1 MPTAVT
7 TTVTE
12 LPESRVS
19 VSVEV
24 AAEEIQRSLESQA
37 RKLGREMKVPGF
49 RTGKIPP
56 AVVIQRIGREPILDE
71 AVRGRLTD
79 WYMKAVDESGIA
91 PVGDPDVDL
100 DFGKLPNEG
109 KPLTFSFEVGV
120 RPSATLGTYKGL
132 EVPRREPA
140 ADPETVDAQIDEM
153 RERMAR
159 LEVVE
164 RAAGQGDFVI
174 LDFAGT
180 IDGEP
185 FEGGEGRDQLV
196 EVGAGSLIPGFEEAL
211 FGVYA
216 GDEKTVDAKFP
227 DEYVAKHVAGKGAT
241 FTFTVKEVKHK
252 DLPAL
257 DDDFASDAAGYDSI
271 EELRESI
278 AKELLEHDVTR
289 VDAEFRAGA
298 LDAAVNEATV
308 DVPQPLVTAR
318 AQELLDRMLHSLG
331 HQGIT
336 KEAYLQITGK
346 TEADLIEESKP
357 DAELA
362 LRREAVLAAVIEAE
376 QIEPTEAQLLDALEE
391 AATREQ
397 TSRQKLLD
405 RLKQAGRVDML
416 VKEVAAEQA
425 IDLVVTTAVP
435 VAPVESADADAPAAK
450 PAKKKAPA
458 AKKAA
463 KKPAAKPAAPAKQQG
478 DKSKELWTPET
489 DAAAKKDKLWT
500 PASE

>member
-19 VSVEV
+19 VDVEV

-56 AVVIQRIGREPILDE
+56 AIVIQRIGREPILDE

-79 WYMKAVDESGIA
+79 WYMKAIDESGIA

-100 DFGKLPNEG
+100 GKLPDEG

-120 RPSATLGTYKGL
+120 RPSATLGEYRGL
-132 EVPRREPA
+132 KVVKREPA
-140 ADPETVDAQIDEM
+140 ADPEAIDDQIEEM
-153 RERMAR
+153 RDRMSR
-159 LEVVE
+159 LEPVD
-164 RAAGQGDFVI
+164 RPAAVGDFVT
-174 LDFAGT
+174 LDFVGT

-196 EVGAGSLIPGFEEAL
+196 EVGAGRLIPGFEEGL
-211 FGVYA
+211 VGVSA
-216 GDEKTVDAKFP
+216 GETKTVDARFP
-227 DEYVAKHVAGKGAT
+227 DDYAAKHVAGKPAQ
-241 FTFTVKEVKHK
+241 FEFSVKEVKHK

-257 DDDFASDAAGYDSI
+257 DDDFASDAAGYDTL

-278 AKELLEHDVTR
+278 AQELLEHDKGRTE
-289 VDAEFRAGA
+289 AEFRAGA
-298 LDAAVNEATV
+298 LDAVVGEATV
-308 DVPQPLVTAR
+308 DVPAPLVTAR
-318 AQELLDRMLHSLG
+318 AKELLDRMIHSLG
-331 HQGIT
+331 HQGIS
-336 KEAYLQITGK
+336 KQAYLQISGK
-346 TEADLIEESKP
+346 TEDELIEESKP

-376 QIEPTEAQLLDALEE
+376 KIEPTDAQLLDALEE

-405 RLKQAGRVDML
+405 RLRQAGRVDML

-435 VAPVESADADAPAAK
+435 VAPEAAPDKPA
-450 PAKKKAPA
+450 PAKKA
-458 AKKAA
+458 AA
-463 KKPAAKPAAPAKQQG
+463 KKPAAKKAAAKKSAKKPAAEKPAPGAKRG
-478 DKSKELWTPET
+478 ELWTPET

-500 PASE
+500 PDS